1 MNGTTFDT
9 LAAVRSLEAA
19 GIETRHAEAIVST
32 VGEAATADQ
41 TELATKAD
49 LATAIADLKAD
60 MLKVTI
66 GVAIGIVIANATLTA
81 VFVFSA
87 LRLLQP

>member
-60 MLKVTI
+60 MLKV
-66 GVAIGIVIANATLTA
+66 AIGIVIANATLTA
-81 VFVFSA
+81 VFVFGA
-87 LRLLQP
+87 PRLLQP